1 MAIESVSLSA
11 LNKQIKREL
20 NNIFP
25 EPQWV
30 VAEISEM
37 NTNRSG
43 HCYLELIEKNEK
55 TGKTIAKARATIWSF
70 AYGMIKSYFESTTG
84 HAFAKEIKILVQAKV
99 EFHEIYGLSL
109 NIVDIDPT
117 YTLGD
122 IARKRAETIARL
134 EKDGVM
140 DMNKELNIP
149 IVPQRIAIISS
160 ETAAGL
166 DDFLNQLNYNPYHYK
181 FRYKLFS
188 AIMQGDKAVA
198 SIIAALEQVYMHEND
213 FHVVVLLRGGGSK
226 SDLSCFDEYE
236 LAFNVA
242 QFPMPV
248 ITGIGH
254 ERDQSVTDLV
264 ANTRAKTPTAAAE
277 FIVARVLDFD
287 NYLMQLQDRFK
298 QKVQRIID
306 REKSKIEL
314 ISTRLLPLVKNLIE
328 KKSAELNLYH
338 QRLKTSSK
346 GFLHNKKT
354 DLEQLQSVIRY
365 KLTGRFV
372 LEQQK
377 LAIYKNTLH
386 SVCKTYIATQK
397 HKLEIAE
404 NTCNHLNPQN
414 ILDRGYSI
422 TTFQDK
428 IVKNTEQLQK
438 DDIIETQLANGA
450 FISKV
455 EKKLIN

>member
-11 LNKQIKREL
+11 LNKQIKCTL
-20 NNIFP
+20 NNTFT

-37 NTNRSG
+37 HINRNG
-43 HCYLELIEKNEK
+43 HCYLELIEKNENTSK
-55 TGKTIAKARATIWSF
+55 TMAKARATIWSF
-70 AYGMIKSYFESTTG
+70 VFGMIKSYFESTTG
-84 HAFAKEIKILVQAKV
+84 HVFTKEIKILVQAKV

-140 DMNKELNIP
+140 DMNKELHIP
-149 IVPQRIAIISS
+149 LVPQRIAVISS
-160 ETAAGL
+160 ATAAGF
-166 DDFLNQLNYNPYHYK
+166 DDFLNQLYHNPYHYK
-181 FRYKLFS
+181 FHHKLFP
-188 AIMQGDKAVA
+188 AVMQGDKAVD
-198 SIIAALEQVYMHEND
+198 SIIAALEQVYMQENEFD
-213 FHVVVLLRGGGSK
+213 VVVLLRGGGSK

-236 LAFNVA
+236 LALNVA

-277 FIVARVLDFD
+277 FIVSRVLDFD
-287 NYLMQLQDRFK
+287 SYLNQLQEHFT
-298 QKVQRIID
+298 QKVQNIID
-306 REKSKIEL
+306 REKSRLEL
-314 ISTRLLPLVKNLIE
+314 ISTRFSPLVKNLME
-328 KKSAELNLYH
+328 KKKSELSLYH
-338 QRLKTSSK
+338 QKMKASSK
-346 GFLHNKKT
+346 SYLHNKKSM
-354 DLEQLQSVIRY
+354 LEQLQSAMRY
-365 KLTGRFV
+365 KLSGKFAT
-372 LEQQK
+372 EQQK
-377 LAIYKNTLH
+377 LAIHKNTLH

-414 ILDRGYSI
+414 ILERGYSI
-422 TTFQDK
+422 TSFK
-428 IVKNTEQLQK
+428 GNILKNTKQLQK
-438 DDIIETQLANGA
+438 NDVVETQLADGV
-450 FISKV
+450 FKSRV
-455 EKKLIN
+455 E